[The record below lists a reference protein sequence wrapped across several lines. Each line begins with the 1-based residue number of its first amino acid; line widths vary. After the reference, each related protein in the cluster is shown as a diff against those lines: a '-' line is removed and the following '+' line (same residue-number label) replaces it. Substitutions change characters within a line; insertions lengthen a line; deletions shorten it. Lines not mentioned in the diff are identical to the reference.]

1 MHSLD
6 IRRAAEA
13 AAGDLEHC
21 ALAELCAVAVCPAY
35 ACRAE
40 QVAVGIGDQAALRSG
55 TGDKDFLDLVETA
68 HLTFKGAADG
78 EIAFGALN
86 AEAKQ
91 RKMALRRAQYA
102 EIREVDR
109 TIQLD
114 SLAILEEVMRHFFWK
129 ARILEGMG
137 TEGDFNEVDKA
148 WAETGRWAKE
158 VAAFRHAKIQSIRL
172 AGDPNTPVLPEHMTL
187 DELRVSI
194 MADIERLREMGVLN
208 LPRLPQGVVANS
220 NADLPMNGGSSDQAE

>member
-1 MHSLD
+1 M
-6 IRRAAEA
+6 
-13 AAGDLEHC
+13 
-21 ALAELCAVAVCPAY
+21 
-35 ACRAE
+35 
-40 QVAVGIGDQAALRSG
+40 
-55 TGDKDFLDLVETA
+55 TA
-68 HLTFKGAADG
+68 HRDPRRFHPGIIGTKNSPNPIRQSQFH
-78 EIAFGALN
+78 FGAINWPICYQKKTARKN
-86 AEAKQ
+86 AVIEISAVFKMEADLTKKRGRGRPRGSTNAKAKQ

-102 EIREVDR
+102 EIREIDR

-172 AGDPNTPVLPEHMTL
+172 AGDPNAPVLPEHMTL
-187 DELRVSI
+187 DQLRESI
-194 MADIERLREMGVLN
+194 IVDFERLREMGVLD
-208 LPRLPQGVVANS
+208 LPRLPQGVVANP
-220 NADLPMNGGSSDQAE
+220 NADLPMNGGSSDPG